1 MTWMDKTMVGMRSPE
16 KGKKSDHDTT
26 NDNHCVI
33 VNGVTVMALFA
44 QGCEKKFFHEHG
56 VVKVVPAAYDA
67 GFCCQI

>member
-33 VNGVTVMALFA
+33 VNLLVVGVLIKWSHSD
-44 QGCEKKFFHEHG
+44 GIICIG
-56 VVKVVPAAYDA
+56 V
-67 GFCCQI
+67 